1 MARIRVPASFDALVK
16 KYSGTD
22 PLPLLK
28 KYKATD
34 EKGHYLHWDKFKW
47 KVEAGD
53 NPEAAWLITKIS
65 RNINTVSLP
74 ALQADSDSVFSYCV
88 PDSLFAQLHNIDKST
103 GGGHAIG
110 DGTYI
115 TAREKDKYLVK
126 NLMMEEAI
134 TSAQLEGAST
144 TRKVAKDMLKNN
156 RKPAD
161 KSEQMI
167 LNNYLL
173 LKKVMERKDEPLS
186 IPLILELHAIATFN
200 AIDNDAIA
208 GELRHD
214 NEFTVSNIYNEIAHQ
229 PPCFTSLPTRLGK
242 LCDFANQ
249 NHDGQ
254 QSNNF
259 VHPLIKAII
268 LHFMIGY
275 IHPFGDGNGRTA
287 RALFYWF
294 SLKSDYWLFE
304 YVSISKLIQQ
314 KRSDYDIA
322 YLYTETDD
330 FDLTYFIYHQVD
342 VVAKAVDALQK
353 HIQNKKAEFFE
364 FMTWIERSPLSKKL
378 KRVQLEILKEAV
390 KQPGKTFTAKQVAID
405 FDITENTARTYL
417 NQLVDKALLLSSKSR
432 KIKTVLYLA
441 PQGLAE
447 QLKI

>member
-1 MARIRVPASFDALVK
+1 MARIR
-16 KYSGTD
+16 
-22 PLPLLK
+22 LP
-28 KYKATD
+28 
-34 EKGHYLHWDKFKW
+34 
-47 KVEAGD
+47 
-53 NPEAAWLITKIS
+53 
-65 RNINTVSLP
+65 
-74 ALQADSDSVFSYCV
+74 
-88 PDSLFAQLHNIDKST
+88 
-103 GGGHAIG
+103 
-110 DGTYI
+110 
-115 TAREKDKYLVK
+115 DKYLVK

-167 LNNYLL
+167 LNNYFL

-186 IPLILELHAIATFN
+186 IPLISELHAIATFN

-214 NEFTVSNIYNEIAHQ
+214 NDITVSNIYNEIAHQ
-229 PPCFTSLPTRLGK
+229 PPCYTSLPTRLGK
-242 LCDFANQ
+242 LC
-249 NHDGQ
+249 
-254 QSNNF
+254 
-259 VHPLIKAII
+259 
-268 LHFMIGY
+268 
-275 IHPFGDGNGRTA
+275 
-287 RALFYWF
+287 
-294 SLKSDYWLFE
+294 
-304 YVSISKLIQQ
+304 
-314 KRSDYDIA
+314 DYDIA

-342 VVAKAVDALQK
+342 IVAKAVDALRQ
-353 HIQNKKAEFFE
+353 HIQNKKAELFE

-405 FDITENTARTYL
+405 FEITENTARTYL
-417 NQLVDKALLLSSKSR
+417 NQLVDKTLWLSSKSR

-441 PQGLAE
+441 PQVLAE